1 MPRLHREGANVTIG
15 LDVSKAGGFGCSQI
29 YTNYLLAR
37 DQGDYVSPDDLLR
50 MHTRNGAKAMQL
62 AHRIGSIEPGKRA
75 DIVVRTNRVPEAIPV
90 YNQERQH
97 LLVAGAKSIDT
108 VIVDGRIVVQSGRS
122 AMVDEGAVYALAD
135 SAARR
140 MRERAGI

>member
-1 MPRLHREGANVTIG
+1 
-15 LDVSKAGGFGCSQI
+15 VSKAGGFGCNQI

-50 MHTRNGAKAMQL
+50 IHTRNGARAMQL
-62 AHRIGSIEPGKRA
+62 EHRIGSIEPGKRA
-75 DIVVRTNRVPEAIPV
+75 DLVIRTNQVPEAIPV

-108 VIVDGRIVVQSGRS
+108 VIVDGRIVVKSGRS
-122 AMVDEGAVYALAD
+122 TVIDESVVYQIAD
-135 SAARR
+135 RAARR
-140 MRERAGI
+140 MRQRAAV